1 MAANAARAAAFRA
14 EVLPLIAEI
23 RADGITSLSGIAREL
38 SARGWLAPMAAC
50 GRRRALAMLLAV
62 GRPAPVPAHA
72 LDRASRRY

>member
-38 SARGWLAPMAAC
+38 NARGVAGANGGMWTAQSISNV
-50 GRRRALAMLLAV
+50 V
-62 GRPAPVPAHA
+62 GGWATGAVPAHA
-72 LDRASRRY
+72 LDRASRY